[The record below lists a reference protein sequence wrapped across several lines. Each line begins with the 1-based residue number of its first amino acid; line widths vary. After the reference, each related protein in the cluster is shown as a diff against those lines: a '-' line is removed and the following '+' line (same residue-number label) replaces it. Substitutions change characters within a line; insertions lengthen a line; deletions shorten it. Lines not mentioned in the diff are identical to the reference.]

1 MSEENAL
8 LVEHVGKVAKITLN
22 RADRMNAVTP
32 DMFDDL
38 RDILAGLD
46 TSKTRA
52 VVITGA
58 GRAFCAGADISGRS
72 FSGGKP
78 GDASRRSLEDHYNP
92 AMLALMSTDI
102 PVITAVNG
110 AAAGIGA
117 TLALSGDLIVA
128 GKSAYF
134 LQAFVNIGLVPD
146 GGGTW
151 ILPKVMG
158 LPRAMEAMLL
168 GERLPAEDAFAM
180 GAINRCVDDDKVIEE
195 AMALAERL
203 ASGPTVA
210 IGQIRKLARNA
221 QGASLADAMQAEA
234 EAQQIAGNSQDFMI
248 GAQAFATKTKAE
260 FKGK

>member
-1 MSEENAL
+1 MSDETL
-8 LVEHVGKVAKITLN
+8 EHGITTEMRGAIAVWTLN
-22 RADRMNAVTP
+22 RPDRMNALTTG
-32 DMFDDL
+32 MFDEL
-38 RDILAGLD
+38 RGILEDLD
-46 TSKTRA
+46 TEQTRA
-52 VVITGA
+52 LVITGA
-58 GRAFCAGADISGRS
+58 GRAFCAGADISGRG
-72 FSGGKP
+72 FGPGKP
-78 GDASRRSLEDHYNP
+78 GDASRRSLQTSFNP
-92 AMLALMSTDI
+92 LMLALAGLDI
-102 PVITAVNG
+102 PVVTAVNG
-110 AAAGIGA
+110 AAAGIGC

-210 IGQIRKLARNA
+210 IGQIRKLVGTNLIL
-221 QGASLADAMQAEA
+221 GL
-234 EAQQIAGNSQDFMI
+234 IVVVI
-248 GAQAFATKTKAE
+248 GA
-260 FKGK
+260 GGRYL